1 MIMRVWD
8 NYPLSFVS
16 FSNSDVNMI
25 IIDLYSALS
34 IIFIT
39 YIRTGPQ
46 RSKKAWFWLT
56 QTDETSGLLI
66 PNPEHI
72 QTSCDVP
79 PLATPFP
86 SASELKIDKLYF
98 RMGWER
104 KIVIILLTKILPAKE
119 EINSILIRRLLNWQV
134 LDRKSYHYRL
144 NYGNVQTCFM
154 GVPGGSALK
163 NPPAMQEPQV

>member
-1 MIMRVWD
+1 MRVWD

-16 FSNSDVNMI
+16 FNNSDVNMI
-25 IIDLYSALS
+25 VIDLYSALS

-86 SASELKIDKLYF
+86 SVSELKIDKLYF

-104 KIVIILLTKILPAKE
+104 KILIILLTKILPAKE

-134 LDRKSYHYRL
+134 LDRKSNHYRL

-154 GVPGGSALK
+154 GFPGGSALK